1 MFVIHKEV
9 TRMDISS
16 HRIENVE
23 VSDIRQQSDSGA
35 YVRDFE
41 FDGDMVTLF
50 ADEKEN
56 LKFEV

>member
-23 VSDIRQQSDSGA
+23 VSDIRQQDSGG

-56 LKFEV
+56 LEFEV